1 MLMFPKNLDKEQIK
15 SALKNTLME
24 HLEIEIDHI
33 GEDYISAT
41 MPVGPKTHQPLG
53 YLHGGATVALA
64 ESLGSMASFLLIDQ
78 QNQNVFGLEI
88 NANHIRSKKDGI
100 VKAIA
105 RPIHLGSQT
114 HIWDI
119 RIEDE
124 DQKLISI
131 VRLTNIVTTRK

>member
-1 MLMFPKNLDKEQIK
+1 MFPKNLDKEQIK
-15 SALKNTLME
+15 KAFKNTLME

-33 GEDYISAT
+33 GDDFITAT
-41 MPVGPKTHQPLG
+41 MPVGPNTHQPLG

-88 NANHIRSKKDGI
+88 NANHIRSKKEGL

>member
-1 MLMFPKNLDKEQIK
+1 MFPENLDKEQIK
-15 SALKNTLME
+15 NAFKNTLME

-33 GEDYISAT
+33 GDDYISAT

-124 DQKLISI
+124 DHKMISI

>member
-1 MLMFPKNLDKEQIK
+1 MFPKNLDKEQIK
-15 SALKNTLME
+15 KAFKNTLME

-33 GEDYISAT
+33 GEDFISAT

-53 YLHGGATVALA
+53 YLHGGATMALA

-88 NANHIRSKKDGI
+88 NANHIRSKKDGV

-105 RPIHLGSQT
+105 RSIHLGSQT

>member
-1 MLMFPKNLDKEQIK
+1 MFPKNLDKEQIK
-15 SALKNTLME
+15 KAFKNTLME

-33 GEDYISAT
+33 GEDFISAT

-53 YLHGGATVALA
+53 YLHGGATMALA

-88 NANHIRSKKDGI
+88 NANHIRSKKEGL

>member
-1 MLMFPKNLDKEQIK
+1 MFPKNLEKEQIK
-15 SALKNTLME
+15 NAFKNTLME

-33 GEDYISAT
+33 GDDYISAT

-88 NANHIRSKKDGI
+88 NANHIRSKKDGV

>member
-1 MLMFPKNLDKEQIK
+1 MFPENLDKELIK
-15 SALKNTLME
+15 KAFKNTLME

-33 GEDYISAT
+33 GDDFISAT
-41 MPVGPKTHQPLG
+41 MPVSPKTHQPLG

-131 VRLTNIVTTRK
+131 VRLTNIVTKRK

>member
-1 MLMFPKNLDKEQIK
+1 MFPENLDKEQIK
-15 SALKNTLME
+15 NAFKNTLME

-33 GEDYISAT
+33 GDDYISAT

-105 RPIHLGSQT
+105 HPIHLGSQT

>member
-1 MLMFPKNLDKEQIK
+1 MFPKNLDKEQIK
-15 SALKNTLME
+15 KAFKNTLME

-33 GEDYISAT
+33 GEDFISAT

-53 YLHGGATVALA
+53 YLHGGATMALA

-88 NANHIRSKKDGI
+88 NANHIRSKKDGV

>member
-1 MLMFPKNLDKEQIK
+1 MFPKSLDKEQI
-15 SALKNTLME
+15 ANIFKNTLME
-24 HLEIEIDHI
+24 HLGIQIDHI
-33 GEDYISAT
+33 GDDFITAT

-53 YLHGGATVALA
+53 YLHGGATLALA
-64 ESLGSMASFLLIDQ
+64 ESLGSMASHLLIDR

-88 NANHIRSKKDGI
+88 NANHVRSKKDGV

-124 DQKLISI
+124 AHKLISI
-131 VRLTNIVTTRK
+131 VRLTNIITARK

>member
-1 MLMFPKNLDKEQIK
+1 MFPKNLKQDQINNVF
-15 SALKNTLME
+15 KNTLME
-24 HLEIEIDHI
+24 HLGIQIDQI
-33 GEDYISAT
+33 GDDFITAT

-53 YLHGGATVALA
+53 YLHGGATLALA

-78 QNQNVFGLEI
+78 QNQNIFGLEI
-88 NANHIRSKKDGI
+88 NANHIRSKRDGI
-100 VKAIA
+100 VKAVA
-105 RPIHLGSQT
+105 KPIHLGSQT

-124 DQKLISI
+124 DKKLISI

>member
-1 MLMFPKNLDKEQIK
+1 MFPKNLDPEQIK
-15 SALKNTLME
+15 MAFKNTLME

-33 GEDYISAT
+33 GDDYITAT

-88 NANHIRSKKDGI
+88 NANHIRSKKEGV
-100 VKAIA
+100 VKATA

-131 VRLTNIVTTRK
+131 VRLTNIITTRK